1 MAMLRQGAAVVV
13 SALLLLAVVI
23 TVHNDVKYRTLH
35 PNTATA
41 ELLGVAPAAAAPKTA
56 TTAAA
61 TSVGSKVALKASNLQ
76 AKLAAVDV
84 GGDLSPAVVQKL
96 ADKMVK
102 VPKSMK
108 KSDVVKAAED
118 ITKVIQDGKLDD
130 ESVKSVLADSR
141 THGGKDSGSTSLFK
155 ELHAEASAKKGTK
168 SVSLSADISSA
179 LDVGKAH
186 NKKQIKL
193 AHEEALAIAKVIQ
206 QSKEDLSIGKIINKH
221 SKSKGGTK
229 DWDNFWNSKHSL
241 VSRLAAE
248 VGKKGAKPA
257 AKGAKGSKGGKKA
270 VVSKAQQVKA
280 AHAALAA
287 KKAHEAKMSKVPEA
301 IRKMWDLLAAAKK
314 QKK

>member
-1 MAMLRQGAAVVV
+1 MH
-13 SALLLLAVVI
+13 
-23 TVHNDVKYRTLH
+23 T
-35 PNTATA
+35 
-41 ELLGVAPAAAAPKTA
+41 
-56 TTAAA
+56 
-61 TSVGSKVALKASNLQ
+61 
-76 AKLAAVDV
+76 
-84 GGDLSPAVVQKL
+84 
-96 ADKMVK
+96 
-102 VPKSMK
+102 
-108 KSDVVKAAED
+108 
-118 ITKVIQDGKLDD
+118 
-130 ESVKSVLADSR
+130 
-141 THGGKDSGSTSLFK
+141 GKDSGSTSLFK

-287 KKAHEAKMSKVPEA
+287 KKAHEAKMSKVPSSSFSSTSSPPA
-301 IRKMWDLLAAAKK
+301 PPPSPPIVPQIFQDPPLSVTLVFVFCSRWLLTGILRMAGS
-314 QKK
+314 